1 MKHTIRTTVVPPQLI
16 GVHED
21 AVKIGATSFRL
32 ETFPTHVMASFTGGI
47 GMNNIEESQEYVFCV
62 QNDDCDDLEVRK
74 VYQVIPDEKSK
85 KKGMLR
91 VIDESG
97 EDYLYPSNYFILVE
111 LPKKAKE
118 TFIEQRVESIA

>member
-1 MKHTIRTTVVPPQLI
+1 
-16 GVHED
+16 
-21 AVKIGATSFRL
+21 
-32 ETFPTHVMASFTGGI
+32 
-47 GMNNIEESQEYVFCV
+47 MNNIEESQEYVFCV

-97 EDYLYPSNYFILVE
+97 EDYLHPSNYFILVG